1 MNIAQLQ
8 GEKTVSAL
16 ATRLL
21 AQPTKDTPKTT
32 QSEMEAALLR
42 LNPHLN
48 QIGSLNTGTPIVVP
62 DNFGLAG
69 DQSVAAMRGLAA
81 EILQQAETALTS
93 LRATLQEHAAQATE
107 QTDQVQEF
115 LKGDQAQELVKSSPD
130 LKAIFS
136 NATTAVK
143 ALPKEQAAAI
153 AAQQKALDKVHSQL
167 ATFRVK

>member
-8 GEKTVSAL
+8 GETTVSAL

-32 QSEMEAALLR
+32 QAEMEAALLR
-42 LNPHLN
+42 LNPHLG
-48 QIGSLNTGTPIVVP
+48 QIGSLDSGTPIVVP
-62 DNFGLAG
+62 DNFGLAN

-81 EILQQAETALTS
+81 EILQQAEIALTS

-107 QTDQVQEF
+107 QSNQVQEF
-115 LKGDQAQELVKSSPD
+115 LKSDQAKELVKTSPD
-130 LKAIFS
+130 LKPIFA

-143 ALPKEQAAAI
+143 ALPK
-153 AAQQKALDKVHSQL
+153 
-167 ATFRVK
+167 